1 MQISSKKELEE
12 AIILLEKKKLL
23 QHSALTAQYHHTAES
38 LKPGNLIKG
47 AFGKIIHSPD
57 ARSGIFKTVAGLAVG
72 VLSKKLFLGGATGF
86 VQKLVG
92 NALRIGVTKTAV
104 TNSDKIKAYAFSIY
118 NNLFRKKRH
127 ASDD

>member
-1 MQISSKKELEE
+1 MEITTKKELEQ
-12 AIILLEKKKLL
+12 AIIQLEKKKVL
-23 QHSALTAQYHHTAES
+23 QYSALTAQYHQTAES

-57 ARSGIFKTVAGLAVG
+57 ARSGIFKTVAGLGVG
-72 VLSKKLFLGGATGF
+72 FLTKKIFLGGATGF

-92 NALRIGVTKTAV
+92 NALRIGVTKSAV

-118 NNLFRKKRH
+118 NNLFRKNAH
-127 ASDD
+127 TPGD